1 MVVSAYK
8 VGMENKEVAGEGG
21 GGSHELCKQTETETE
36 NPPTK

>member
-1 MVVSAYK
+1 MVASAYE
-8 VGMENKEVAGEGG
+8 VGMENKEVAG